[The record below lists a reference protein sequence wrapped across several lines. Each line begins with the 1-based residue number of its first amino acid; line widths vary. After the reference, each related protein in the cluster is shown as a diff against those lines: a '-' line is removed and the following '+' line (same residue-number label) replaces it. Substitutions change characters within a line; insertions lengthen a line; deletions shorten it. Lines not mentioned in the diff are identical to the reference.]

1 MPAAGWFPLGSCQLL
16 LIACLPVAAV
26 CAFSRALLQLL
37 LALHRPCHPLPP
49 LPAPARASNYVL
61 GLSPLPLAPYLAGTA
76 AGMAFWSLFYA
87 SLGGASRSLLRSGV
101 DPDVLLAD
109 LLDRA
114 SNYTRE
120 LAVAGALLG
129 AAALVAAGT
138 SLMRRQLAGDGS
150 SEEAGGEA
158 GSGGARDGGVPP
170 VAAELGRDVAEGLAH
185 SGQQAAQQAARL
197 RSWLAS
203 AAERLGSKELAE
215 SRWKD

>member
-1 MPAAGWFPLGSCQLL
+1 MGDFMHACQACLASCSLPGLLQRSADPATPCLPLTALGS
-16 LIACLPVAAV
+16 
-26 CAFSRALLQLL
+26 
-37 LALHRPCHPLPP
+37 
-49 LPAPARASNYVL
+49 ASNYVL

-120 LAVAGALLG
+120 LAVAGVLLG

-138 SLMRRQLAGDGS
+138 SLVRRQLAGEGG

-158 GSGGARDGGVPP
+158 GSASARDSGMPP
-170 VAAELGRDVAEGLAH
+170 VAAELGRDVAQGLAT
-185 SGQQAAQQAARL
+185 SGQQAAQQAARM

-215 SRWKD
+215 SRAKD

>member
-1 MPAAGWFPLGSCQLL
+1 MQLT
-16 LIACLPVAAV
+16 PV
-26 CAFSRALLQLL
+26 
-37 LALHRPCHPLPP
+37 PP
-49 LPAPARASNYVL
+49 LPLPLPASASNYVL

-87 SLGGASRSLLRSGV
+87 SLGGASRSLLRSGT

-138 SLMRRQLAGDGS
+138 SLVRRQLAGNDRSDKAGHEEGGS
-150 SEEAGGEA
+150 AVQ
-158 GSGGARDGGVPP
+158 DGGMPP
-170 VAAELGRDVAEGLAH
+170 VAAELGRDMAQGLAQ

-203 AAERLGSKELAE
+203 AAERLGSKELVE

>member
-1 MPAAGWFPLGSCQLL
+1 MPTPPPLASPPTALGS
-16 LIACLPVAAV
+16 
-26 CAFSRALLQLL
+26 
-37 LALHRPCHPLPP
+37 
-49 LPAPARASNYVL
+49 ASNYVL

-120 LAVAGALLG
+120 LAVAGVLLG

-138 SLMRRQLAGDGS
+138 SLVRRQLAGEGGN
-150 SEEAGGEA
+150 EEAGGEA
-158 GSGGARDGGVPP
+158 GSASARDGGMPP
-170 VAAELGRDVAEGLAH
+170 VAAELGRDVVQGLAT
-185 SGQQAAQQAARL
+185 SGQQAAQQAARM

-215 SRWKD
+215 SRAKD